1 MLTSEPCSPGCRVRS
16 PVLTL
21 HPAAINQK
29 SRLPIVLR
37 RCLVSL
43 MSELPPTPPRR
54 ALPWRGFFV
63 GLAGGILLL
72 AGLWWWFSR
81 PIQPVVLS
89 PAEMAVVET
98 KLSALQEAETT
109 RTIPTPS
116 GSPEPAYE
124 AGKKEIVLTEREING
139 LLNHNTNLG
148 KSLHFQ
154 LGTGVLLARFET
166 DLDPDLPLL
175 GGRRFKAKARFLI
188 TESSGRPSF
197 VIDDLTIWGISLP
210 NAWLGQIKGRNL
222 LEELLGA
229 RQEDSLPGVQSFAIE
244 PGKIIIRLKE

>member
-1 MLTSEPCSPGCRVRS
+1 M
-16 PVLTL
+16 
-21 HPAAINQK
+21 
-29 SRLPIVLR
+29 
-37 RCLVSL
+37 
-43 MSELPPTPPRR
+43 MSELPVPPPRR
-54 ALPWRGFFV
+54 APPWRGLLL
-63 GLAGGILLL
+63 GLVLGLLVL

-89 PAEMAVVET
+89 PAEMAAVEA
-98 KLSALQEAETT
+98 KVAALQGDESPGAV
-109 RTIPTPS
+109 PTPA
-116 GSPEPAYE
+116 PAAPAEPAYE

-139 LLNHNTNLG
+139 LLNHNTDLG
-148 KSLHFQ
+148 KSLSFQ

-175 GGRRFKAKARFLI
+175 GGRRFKARARFLI

-222 LEELLGA
+222 LEEILGA
-229 RQEDSLPGVQSFAIE
+229 GDKDHLPGVRSFAID
-244 PGKIIIRLKE
+244 PGKITIRLKE